1 MHMLLKY
8 NTYNE
13 YSLPSA
19 TIWLVALKCSKLL
32 LTIITSCIWKTA
44 LIGCFNELQL
54 TLIHLQLSFISN
66 MKARSE
72 ILLNKSTESK
82 ESKSLSIE

>member
-1 MHMLLKY
+1 MVGPRPGQA
-8 NTYNE
+8 
-13 YSLPSA
+13 LPQLRH
-19 TIWLVALKCSKLL
+19 WLL
-32 LTIITSCIWKTA
+32 LAIITSCIWKTD
-44 LIGCFNELQL
+44 LIGCFYELQL

-82 ESKSLSIE
+82 ESKSL